1 MKNIFRFGVGV
12 VMCAITFATTI
23 KAISP
28 AYGPYNYAWQK
39 TFAK

>member
-1 MKNIFRFGVGV
+1 MKNIFRFGVRV
-12 VMCAITFATTI
+12 VCAITFATTI

-28 AYGPYNYAWQK
+28 AYCPYNYAWQK